1 MGFGFVNF
9 ETNDAALSAINALN
23 GTELPQGKFMRVS
36 LARPAWQANIHS
48 NVYVSGLP
56 IDASDD
62 DIFNI
67 FIGYKIESIRR
78 LFDSVTGTFRGI
90 AVIRLDSAEIVPELI
105 SRMNGFLL
113 PNGLI
118 VQVRIWKPEFRS
130 EKIDGSLPS
139 PSATKIG
146 TQSATS
152 PPEWERIWNQ
162 FIPSTNSTTSLFIFH
177 LPIDTTDR
185 ILETLFGP
193 FGKLVSVKAVV
204 GRGYG
209 FVNYD
214 DPNSAAMAV
223 RNLNGFKISQ
233 NKYLKVEY
241 KK

>member
-23 GTELPQGKFMRVS
+23 GTELPQGKLMRVS
-36 LARPAWQANIHS
+36 HARPAWQANIHS

-67 FIGYKIESIRR
+67 FTGYSIESIRR
-78 LFDSVTGTFRGI
+78 LFDSSTGAFRGI
-90 AVIRLDSAEIVPELI
+90 AVIRVESGDVASGLI
-105 SRMNGFLL
+105 SKMNGYLL
-113 PNGLI
+113 PTGSVI
-118 VQVRIWKPEFRS
+118 QVRIWKPEFRS

-139 PSATKIG
+139 PGKTTTRKP
-146 TQSATS
+146 TTTPQ
-152 PPEWERIWNQ
+152 PEWERIWNQ
-162 FIPSTNSTTSLFIFH
+162 YIPTATTSLFVFH

-185 ILETLFGP
+185 ILETLFSP
-193 FGKLVSVKAVV
+193 FGKLVSVKAVP
-204 GRGYG
+204 GKGYG
-209 FVNYD
+209 FVNYE
-214 DPNSAAMAV
+214 DPQAASLAV
-223 RNLNGFKISQ
+223 SNLNGFKISA